1 MTICRFSADA
11 ARNELTPV
19 NNRFITDYLP
29 DAGAEQIKVYLYGL
43 MQCGYPSLAD
53 QPLTDALG
61 LTEEEVV
68 AAFSY
73 WQERGLV
80 RITSDAPLTVEYLE
94 QRAPVGTDTLPARH
108 TELVKRVNTLTEPRR
123 FDMRELKHVYD
134 WVEVYGLDDGAVLEL
149 IAHCMDL
156 KGRRVSINYISAVA
170 RSWADEHILTF
181 EDARAYVAEY
191 GSRKSGAAEILRAW
205 NKRRKPT
212 DDELALYEKWT
223 HEWGFSHEAI
233 MKALPRITVTGGV
246 SFTYLDEQLELLRA
260 GNKTEAED
268 IAKDDERMKRLRSF
282 TLEVFERAG
291 KSGTPSATQCE
302 QLDAFVTECGMDR
315 ELIFY
320 AAECSRDASEPF
332 GKLKRVLNAW
342 HNAGVTDIS
351 SAKAFR
357 DREAANTV
365 SRGGKRYAE
374 PYRDQQSHDKE
385 TEQLLKDL
393 ENGAIL

>member
-1 MTICRFSADA
+1 
-11 ARNELTPV
+11 
-19 NNRFITDYLP
+19 
-29 DAGAEQIKVYLYGL
+29 
-43 MQCGYPSLAD
+43 
-53 QPLTDALG
+53 
-61 LTEEEVV
+61 
-68 AAFSY
+68 
-73 WQERGLV
+73 
-80 RITSDAPLTVEYLE
+80 
-94 QRAPVGTDTLPARH
+94 
-108 TELVKRVNTLTEPRR
+108 
-123 FDMRELKHVYD
+123 
-134 WVEVYGLDDGAVLEL
+134 
-149 IAHCMDL
+149 
-156 KGRRVSINYISAVA
+156 
-170 RSWADEHILTF
+170 
-181 EDARAYVAEY
+181 
-191 GSRKSGAAEILRAW
+191 
-205 NKRRKPT
+205 
-212 DDELALYEKWT
+212 
-223 HEWGFSHEAI
+223 

-291 KSGTPSATQCE
+291 KSGTPTATQCE

-342 HNAGVTDIS
+342 RNAGVTDIS

-374 PYRDQQSHDKE
+374 PYRDQQSHNKE